1 MNSSKDHVRSPCI
14 DICILKEEKVCLG
27 CFRTLGEIAQWQQM
41 DDAMRRDVLHKA
53 ESRRK
58 SSDVKGEIDVQN

>member
-1 MNSSKDHVRSPCI
+1 MNPRKDNLQSPCI
-14 DICILKEEKVCLG
+14 DICILNDERICLG

-41 DDAMRRDVLHKA
+41 DDTMRRDVLQKA

-58 SSDVKGEIDVQN
+58 SSGVKGDIDV